1 MKFLGINLKVGVS
14 RINLLSVFLLSFL
27 VGLILYIKTSITPYL
42 LVEDY
47 GVTQHDSG
55 RIAG

>member
-1 MKFLGINLKVGVS
+1 VRFLGINLKVGVS

>member
-1 MKFLGINLKVGVS
+1 MRFLGINLKVGVS

>member
-1 MKFLGINLKVGVS
+1 
-14 RINLLSVFLLSFL
+14 LLSFL